1 MIAVEEMSN
10 GQIKEVL
17 NASGRNLA
25 SQAEITATQRIY
37 GTFQRVLEVIQPTGV
52 SLNAEGTI

>member
-1 MIAVEEMSN
+1 MTYYPN

-17 NASGRNLA
+17 NSSGRTIA
-25 SQAEITATQRIY
+25 SQTDLTVTQRIY
-37 GTFQRVLEVIQPTGV
+37 STFQRVLEVIQPTGV